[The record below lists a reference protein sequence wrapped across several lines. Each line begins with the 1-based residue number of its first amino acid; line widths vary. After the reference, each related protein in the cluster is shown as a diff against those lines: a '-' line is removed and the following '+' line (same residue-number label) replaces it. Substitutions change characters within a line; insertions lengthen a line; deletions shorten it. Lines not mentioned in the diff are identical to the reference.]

1 VLPTFRSRVR
11 AFLGLNALPRMES
24 TMTSMLTLLQGLSA
38 QTSEA
43 SAAQQASFLN
53 LHNGLDRLSQNVRD
67 LQEQVANGDVS
78 PEVQALATQLSENL
92 TTIKKAAET
101 ADDGFEP
108 VEVPGDDEP
117 TDPGTPATPEV
128 PAEPEVPVVDEPAPA
143 EDVPAE
149 PETPTENVAKRG
161 R

>member
-1 VLPTFRSRVR
+1 MLTALRTAVR
-11 AFLGLNALPRMES
+11 RYLGTGTLPRMES
-24 TMTSMLTLLQGLSA
+24 NMTSMLTLLQGLSA

-53 LHNGLDRLSQNVRD
+53 LHNALDRLSQNVRD

-108 VEVPGDDEP
+108 VEVPEDGDEP
-117 TDPGTPATPEV
+117 TVPVEPTPEV
-128 PAEPEVPVVDEPAPA
+128 PAEPEVPVVDEPAPV

-149 PETPTENVAKRG
+149 PDVPTENVAKRG